1 MRRRCAGREH
11 ERMAMPEKTAARTRP
26 TVESKLVY
34 RADIDQSGD
43 WYVWQRLGAS
53 GWAALQRCRDRAEAI
68 EIASMM
74 NRTCERAG

>member
-1 MRRRCAGREH
+1 
-11 ERMAMPEKTAARTRP
+11 MPEKTTAPRV

-53 GWAALQRCRDRAEAI
+53 GWAALQRCRDRMEALQM
-68 EIASMM
+68 ASEL
-74 NRTCERAG
+74 NRTLAQAV

>member
-1 MRRRCAGREH
+1 
-11 ERMAMPEKTAARTRP
+11 MPENTAARTRP

-53 GWAALQRCRDRAEAI
+53 GWAALQRCQDRSEAI
-68 EIASMM
+68 QIASTL
-74 NRTCERAG
+74 NRSMERAG